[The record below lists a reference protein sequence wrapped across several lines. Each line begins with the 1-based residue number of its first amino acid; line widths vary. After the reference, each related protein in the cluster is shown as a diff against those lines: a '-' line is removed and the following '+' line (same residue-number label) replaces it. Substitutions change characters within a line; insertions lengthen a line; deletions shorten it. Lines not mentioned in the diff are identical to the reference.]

1 MNPVPPVTS
10 LTIRPTLSRHPAVL
24 AVTIPPMADIPPPPP
39 GSPPPTPP
47 GYQPPQQS
55 FSDIPP
61 SAQGYGMPTG
71 AQDNG
76 NAPPAGYPQA
86 RPGISLTSQF
96 TGIAMWSI
104 ILGILSVG
112 VPIATGLMGNGS
124 ITVFY
129 ILPIFGFIRGVQAV
143 TRGQMIG
150 GIVGILL
157 NIIGG
162 LPSLFLLTSR

>member
-1 MNPVPPVTS
+1 M
-10 LTIRPTLSRHPAVL
+10 
-24 AVTIPPMADIPPPPP
+24 PP
-39 GSPPPTPP
+39 GAP
-47 GYQPPQQS
+47 GY
-55 FSDIPP
+55 
-61 SAQGYGMPTG
+61 
-71 AQDNG
+71 G
-76 NAPPAGYPQA
+76 NVPPAGYPQA

-104 ILGILSVG
+104 ILGVLSVG

-150 GIVGILL
+150 GIVGIVL
-157 NIIGG
+157 NIMGG
-162 LPSLFLLTSR
+162 LLSFFVITSR

>member
-1 MNPVPPVTS
+1 
-10 LTIRPTLSRHPAVL
+10 
-24 AVTIPPMADIPPPPP
+24 MADIPPPPP

-71 AQDNG
+71 AQGYG
-76 NAPPAGYPQA
+76 NVPPAGYPQA

-112 VPIATGLMGNGS
+112 VPMATGLMGNGS
-124 ITVFY
+124 ITVVY
-129 ILPIFGFIRGVQAV
+129 ILPVFGLFRGDQAR
-143 TRGQMIG
+143 TPRQMIG
-150 GIVGILL
+150 GVRRPGVQI
-157 NIIGG
+157 
-162 LPSLFLLTSR
+162 